1 MATSYDRELTVNFL
15 GYIHCGQ
22 AVCYLSSETGVGML
36 YLNNSEIKELV
47 KVIIIGKNDFVEHRE
62 VGPLTISFKDGNVT
76 IDWTNCKDGKETATF
91 EEIQL
96 VKVLDID
103 SVRDLVLNR
112 RAA

>member
-62 VGPLTISFKDGNVT
+62 VGPLTISFKDG
-76 IDWTNCKDGKETATF
+76 KETATF